1 MSCQGCQDSA
11 AGTANQTR
19 SFDAAFARFWPEHQ
33 PFPPATPWLAAAVS
47 RAEAKQWAVDVGA
60 DRDPGVLAG
69 DMQAMLHVVGLAMA
83 GGGGYANV
91 RDGKKKKKGTPPLI
105 VTQCWEAARL
115 ACSNQGGVATYDY
128 KDGWCSWTCRDQ
140 AGPFPDDP
148 VSPGEVD
155 TP

>member
-83 GGGGYANV
+83 GGGGYGEA
-91 RDGKKKKKGTPPLI
+91 RERRKKKDKRPELPDDIGDTVPEND
-105 VTQCWEAARL
+105 CYSRS
-115 ACSNQGGVATYDY
+115 CN
-128 KDGWCSWTCRDQ
+128 C
-140 AGPFPDDP
+140 PFPGGGNCCYQ
-148 VSPGEVD
+148 VCVD
-155 TP
+155 GTTSDCVECALV